1 MQKDKKSFDVTT
13 ARKLIGDYAEK
24 LNLYMKENQNLKN
37 QIEDLKMTLKINKDL
52 LFKYISTN
60 VQQTE
65 QINFLNDYKNDNMK
79 LSDKNEKLHMD
90 KNNLEKKVIKI
101 ILILILLFTSF
112 YLFIF
117 YLDLQVSTRIRR
129 QQREAA

>member
-65 QINFLNDYKNDNMK
+65 QINFLNEYKNDNMK

-90 KNNLEKKVIKI
+90 KNNLEKKVKILKILKI
-101 ILILILLFTSF
+101 ILIIILLFTF
-112 YLFIF
+112 LYFI
-117 YLDLQVSTRIRR
+117 
-129 QQREAA
+129 